1 MKRHVVVKA
10 SSEPVRKVVKASRTT
25 ADMLAAFE
33 DKLEELEVNSATD
46 PEKKITC
53 SDDIVDWL
61 AEHDQAYADA
71 VEYFGTDDLESV
83 SQEELESWI
92 GDHDQLWEDY
102 RNFFGIEGCD
112 AIQATEYPA
121 FLDNQV
127 DVYGED
133 YHEKYVDVGG
143 YFGEPGE
150 IYSVADMKAYWNTD
164 RDSDPV
170 LSNYSSF
177 ESWFRDTRDNFLQEA

>member
-46 PEKKITC
+46 PEKKIAC

-112 AIQATEYPA
+112 AIAASEEVEI
-121 FLDNQV
+121 N
-127 DVYGED
+127 GED
-133 YHEKYVDVGG
+133 YNEKYEDVGG
-143 YFGEPGE
+143 GFGDVGE
-150 IYSVADMKAYWNTD
+150 IYSLADIKRFWNED
-164 RDSDPV
+164 KDDDPILAEYSD
-170 LSNYSSF
+170 F
-177 ESWFRDTRDNFLQEA
+177 ESWWRGTRDNFLSEVHDF